1 MQATPSTW
9 RLLVDAQWAGSP
21 TFKALCGGE
30 AMAPDL
36 AVQLLPRCGAL
47 WNLYGPT
54 ETTVWSTCARIAAAA
69 ESRIPDISIGR
80 PIANTRVWIVDPRGQ
95 LCPRGVAG
103 EICIA
108 GEGVT
113 LGYLDRPEL
122 TAERFVADAFAPPGA
137 GSPDPLPLLY
147 RTGDLGR
154 WRPDR
159 NLEHL
164 GRLDHQVKV
173 RGYRNELGEIEVTL
187 AAREDIARALVIVR
201 EDQPNDQRLV
211 AYVMAA
217 PGAHLDEATVRA
229 QLRDVL
235 PAYMVPQHIVALDA
249 LPVLPNGK
257 VDRHALPRPL
267 SAPGPVEAGVATQS
281 EQALD
286 PRVRYLIDV
295 WSELLGT
302 RAGPDDNFFDLGGH
316 SMLAVQ
322 MANRVA
328 RDTGVRI
335 KLIRLGAETLAR
347 IAADL
352 PDAAPSQVA
361 APGVGG
367 RIGSGLRRLLGL
379 PGAPT

>member
-1 MQATPSTW
+1 
-9 RLLVDAQWAGSP
+9 
-21 TFKALCGGE
+21 
-30 AMAPDL
+30 
-36 AVQLLPRCGAL
+36 
-47 WNLYGPT
+47 
-54 ETTVWSTCARIAAAA
+54 
-69 ESRIPDISIGR
+69 
-80 PIANTRVWIVDPRGQ
+80 
-95 LCPRGVAG
+95 
-103 EICIA
+103 
-108 GEGVT
+108 
-113 LGYLDRPEL
+113 
-122 TAERFVADAFAPPGA
+122 
-137 GSPDPLPLLY
+137 
-147 RTGDLGR
+147 
-154 WRPDR
+154 
-159 NLEHL
+159 
-164 GRLDHQVKV
+164 
-173 RGYRNELGEIEVTL
+173 
-187 AAREDIARALVIVR
+187 
-201 EDQPNDQRLV
+201 
-211 AYVMAA
+211 MAA

-235 PAYMVPQHIVALDA
+235 PAYMVPQHLVALDA

-379 PGAPT
+379 PGTPT